1 MWYVYMLRCSDGSLY
16 TGVTTDLTRRLTE
29 HKEGRVGA
37 RYTRA
42 KIPLHIAYHETADS
56 RSEAQSREYVLKKMK
71 KEEKEVLAKPKKRST
86 LTKKRKK

>member
-16 TGVTTDLTRRLTE
+16 TGVTTDLTRRLLE
-29 HKEGRVGA
+29 HKEGKVGA

-42 KIPLHIAYHETADS
+42 KIPLHIAYQETAAS

-71 KEEKEVLAKPKKRST
+71 KEEKEALAKPKKRST
-86 LTKKRKK
+86 LAKKRRK